1 MDSAAANA
9 LRSLVD
15 RSGYRTYHLAF
26 GDGNLN
32 HPKWRRFADR
42 LEDPLRTLVEM
53 FLLQRPVD
61 ADRAKTLLGKALA
74 ASLIEAGVLQSDG
87 SALRTTGLS
96 LISFRSILFFFE
108 LTAKPR
114 VYFNLDSVAL
124 GVYQHPARSGV
135 ALDLC
140 SGTGLQAMIA
150 AQHARRAYA
159 VEIDERATAIAGIN
173 LMLNDLQERVTMIN
187 APLEEYAAQVR
198 EPFHLIT
205 FNPPQLPAPPGIDYA
220 VGSGG
225 ADGLAMNRLVLE
237 LYLPHLAE
245 NGSMEFTGCGLGRDG
260 NPLFIEELAPMLADH
275 GAHGHA
281 QLIGLTELHRGDRI
295 YEALVQTAA
304 FSNNIA
310 VERSHTIFEDHF
322 RTLGRNE
329 MYTFFMRVEK
339 SPRAIPNS
347 DRRITVANLAETGK
361 DWLA

>member
-74 ASLIEAGVLQSDG
+74 ASLIEAGVLQPDG

-124 GVYQHPARSGV
+124 GVYQ
-135 ALDLC
+135 
-140 SGTGLQAMIA
+140 
-150 AQHARRAYA
+150 
-159 VEIDERATAIAGIN
+159 
-173 LMLNDLQERVTMIN
+173 
-187 APLEEYAAQVR
+187 R
-198 EPFHLIT
+198 EASKG
-205 FNPPQLPAPPGIDYA
+205 Q
-220 VGSGG
+220 
-225 ADGLAMNRLVLE
+225 
-237 LYLPHLAE
+237 
-245 NGSMEFTGCGLGRDG
+245 
-260 NPLFIEELAPMLADH
+260 
-275 GAHGHA
+275 
-281 QLIGLTELHRGDRI
+281 
-295 YEALVQTAA
+295 
-304 FSNNIA
+304 
-310 VERSHTIFEDHF
+310 
-322 RTLGRNE
+322 
-329 MYTFFMRVEK
+329 
-339 SPRAIPNS
+339 
-347 DRRITVANLAETGK
+347 
-361 DWLA
+361 